1 MKHHFLITDF
11 INLYTVLEKNMPSLI
26 KDDSGA
32 MEIPLRLVVYV
43 ILTGAIVAL
52 VIFGLSHIYPGI
64 TANTM
69 EKQLGDIAVSLNTM
83 QNGGARNLVDPASPT
98 GNIRT
103 FKIIVPDEV
112 VYVSF
117 GADPDPDNDGN
128 LTNTALGLLTE
139 RGNVMFYRSEK
150 GGKTRIPLDDII
162 EIREGVLEDG
172 RWVVNNEG
180 GKQYGVVLQGK
191 GISEITFELVYDP
204 VSKQRYTLA
213 HFTDKINAII
223 NPYDPAVLPN
233 SIRVTVQPTFI
244 PADGVTLADVIVQLK
259 DKRGRDAAKEG
270 VEINLSTSPGMLSSS
285 NVTTDA
291 KGRASAGINS
301 TVVGVALITASAQGL
316 NPGSAYLTVKQV
328 PVVLA
333 FNKWANISSDI
344 LRADFSSN
352 ETLKYSISLLG
363 SGTEFWGWP
372 NASIEI
378 DGTKIGEMT
387 IDSSSLVTR
396 DYPQV
401 TLPAGAHTL
410 NVTLTNDFWI
420 PFLGDR
426 NLYVESVTLSQ

>member
-1 MKHHFLITDF
+1 MS
-11 INLYTVLEKNMPSLI
+11 SLI

-32 MEIPLRLVVYV
+32 MEIPIRLVVYV

-52 VIFGLSHIYPGI
+52 VIFGLSHVYPGM

-69 EKQLGDIAVSLNTM
+69 EKQLGDVAVSLNTM
-83 QNGGARNLVDPASPT
+83 QNGGARNLIDPASPT

-112 VYVSF
+112 GYVSF

-139 RGNVMFYRSEK
+139 RGNVIYYKTSR
-150 GGKTRIPLDDII
+150 GGKTRIPLDEII
-162 EIREGVLEDG
+162 EIREGILEDG

-180 GKQYGVVLQGK
+180 GKQYSVILQGK

-204 VSKQRYTLA
+204 ISKQRYTLA

-233 SIRVTVQPTFI
+233 SIWVSVQPSFI

-259 DKRGRDAAKEG
+259 DKTGRDATKKG
-270 VEINLSTSPGMLSSS
+270 VEVNLSASPGTLSSY

-291 KGRASAGINS
+291 KGRGSTFINS
-301 TVVGVALITASAQGL
+301 TVVGVTFITASAQGL
-316 NPGSAYLTVKQV
+316 NPGSAYLTIKQV
-328 PVVLA
+328 PVVLT
-333 FNKWANISSDI
+333 FKKWANSSSDI
-344 LRADFSSN
+344 LKADFSSN
-352 ETLKYSISLLG
+352 ETLKYSISLMG

-372 NASIEI
+372 NASVEI

-387 IDSSSLVTR
+387 LDSSYLVTR
-396 DYPQV
+396 DYPQM
-401 TLPAGAHTL
+401 TLPSGTHTL
-410 NVTLTNDFWI
+410 TVTLTNDFSI

-426 NLYVESVTLSQ
+426 NLYVDKVTLSE